1 MLAVTRATVEP
12 AWPSPRGGPFRTGRG
27 LTPWRTDA
35 TSTEPGASGWLPY
48 RDQEAAYEDA
58 LRRPVGVPYRIGP
71 RPSTPHVTYT
81 EGGKRR
87 TVWCQDARGTV
98 AHLPVLRKCGVRHT
112 VLWAIGFEDPA
123 LWRTP
128 AAAQTASGHC
138 SYQRWSDS
146 NCAASDTRSGSL
158 PAGPSSCAPTG
169 RPSPTLPAGT
179 LTPGQPRTFHGQ
191 A

>member
-1 MLAVTRATVEP
+1 MRP
-12 AWPSPRGGPFRTGRG
+12 NPRGGPFRTGRG
-27 LTPWRTDA
+27 LLPWRTDA
-35 TSTEPGASGWLPY
+35 TSAEPGASGWLPY
-48 RDQEAAYEDA
+48 GGQEAAYEDA
-58 LRRPVGVPYRIGP
+58 LRRPVGAPYRIGP
-71 RPSTPHVTYT
+71 RPSTPHVPYT
-81 EGGKRR
+81 
-87 TVWCQDARGTV
+87 D
-98 AHLPVLRKCGVRHT
+98 PVLRKCGVRHA

-128 AAAQTASGHC
+128 ATAQTASGHC